1 MPLSTSVISNFI
13 TTMEKVSTRSALSD
27 TEKREKKIVEKKLM
41 EMEEELKVISI
52 LVMSTVVAVL
62 VMLKLVEME
71 KRLILSLTVIIMMT
85 DNMTML
91 SERATIT
98 IMISLI
104 VNQLE

>member
-1 MPLSTSVISNFI
+1 
-13 TTMEKVSTRSALSD
+13 MEKVSTRSALSD

-52 LVMSTVVAVL
+52 LVMLTVV

-71 KRLILSLTVIIMMT
+71 ERVTVITMITDRMT
-85 DNMTML
+85 KLM
-91 SERATIT
+91 
-98 IMISLI
+98 I

>member
-1 MPLSTSVISNFI
+1 MPLSTSVISIFI
-13 TTMEKVSTRSALSD
+13 TSIIIMEKVSTRSALSD

-52 LVMSTVVAVL
+52 LVMLTVV

-71 KRLILSLTVIIMMT
+71 ERVTVIIMITDRMT
-85 DNMTML
+85 KLM
-91 SERATIT
+91 
-98 IMISLI
+98 I

>member
-1 MPLSTSVISNFI
+1 MPLSTSVISIFI
-13 TTMEKVSTRSALSD
+13 TSIIIMEKVSTRSALSD

-52 LVMSTVVAVL
+52 LVMLTVV

-71 KRLILSLTVIIMMT
+71 ERVTVITMITDRMT
-85 DNMTML
+85 KLM
-91 SERATIT
+91 
-98 IMISLI
+98 I

>member
-1 MPLSTSVISNFI
+1 MPLSTSVISIFI
-13 TTMEKVSTRSALSD
+13 TSIIIMEKVSTRSALSD

-52 LVMSTVVAVL
+52 LVMLTVV

-71 KRLILSLTVIIMMT
+71 ERMIILMT

-91 SERATIT
+91 SERATMT
-98 IMISLI
+98 IMI
-104 VNQLE
+104 VYQLE

>member
-1 MPLSTSVISNFI
+1 MSTSVISIFI
-13 TTMEKVSTRSALSD
+13 TTSIIIMEKVSTRSALSD

-52 LVMSTVVAVL
+52 LVMLTVVAVL

-85 DNMTML
+85 DNMAML

-98 IMISLI
+98 IMI
-104 VNQLE
+104 

>member
-1 MPLSTSVISNFI
+1 MPLSTSFISIFI
-13 TTMEKVSTRSALSD
+13 TSIIIMEKVSTRSALSD

-52 LVMSTVVAVL
+52 LVMLTVV

-71 KRLILSLTVIIMMT
+71 ERVTVIIMITDRMT
-85 DNMTML
+85 KLM
-91 SERATIT
+91 
-98 IMISLI
+98 I

>member
-1 MPLSTSVISNFI
+1 
-13 TTMEKVSTRSALSD
+13 MEKVSTRSALSD

-52 LVMSTVVAVL
+52 LVMLTVV

-71 KRLILSLTVIIMMT
+71 ERVTVIIMITDRMT
-85 DNMTML
+85 KLM
-91 SERATIT
+91 
-98 IMISLI
+98 I

>member
-41 EMEEELKVISI
+41 EMEEELKVILI
-52 LVMSTVVAVL
+52 LVMLTVVAMFY
-62 VMLKLVEME
+62 MLKLAEME
-71 KRLILSLTVIIMMT
+71 ERLTMIIMMT

-91 SERATIT
+91 SERATI
-98 IMISLI
+98 
-104 VNQLE
+104 